1 MTKKS
6 TEKTLK
12 NRTIPAEKEN
22 TGRLHAL
29 QKCQKRE
36 ASESIE
42 MTEKNRPTPA
52 NDDQPGR
59 GQALRDWF
67 SSSFGRKASGIDSCF
82 SWFGFTCRLS

>member
-36 ASESIE
+36 ANESIE
-42 MTEKNRPTPA
+42 MTQRNRLTPE
-52 NDDQPGR
+52 NNEQPGR
-59 GQALRDWF
+59 GQVVRDWF
-67 SSSFGRKASGIDSCF
+67 GSRFGRKAKG
-82 SWFGFTCRLS
+82 